1 MNGELA
7 ALKNGTF
14 WEYKEAQKK
23 KQEELK
29 RNPPVE
35 KPKIEGKKYKDG
47 GCDLMMIIG
56 TALAVQPFNNI
67 VSKSNCPK
75 VLINLENTA

>member
-23 KQEELK
+23 KQEEIK

-35 KPKIEGKKYKDG
+35 KPKIDGKKYKDG
-47 GCDLMMIIG
+47 GCDLMIIIG
-56 TALAVQPFNNI
+56 TALAV
-67 VSKSNCPK
+67 
-75 VLINLENTA
+75 